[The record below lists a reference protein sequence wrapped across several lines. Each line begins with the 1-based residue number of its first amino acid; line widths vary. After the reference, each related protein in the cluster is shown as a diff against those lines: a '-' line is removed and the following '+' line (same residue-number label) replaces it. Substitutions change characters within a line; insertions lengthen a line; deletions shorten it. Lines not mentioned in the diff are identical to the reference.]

1 MKRRVRIWY
10 HVWTMSTHPVSQ
22 VKAHLA
28 SMIESTRETGEPIVI
43 TQNGEGTA
51 VLQDLASYEAMRR
64 SLALLKLVAQGERDL
79 SRGRSIPQTEVF
91 RTLRKRLSSK

>member
-1 MKRRVRIWY
+1 
-10 HVWTMSTHPVSQ
+10 MSTLPVSH

-28 SMIESTRETGEPIVI
+28 EVIDSTRETGEAVII

-64 SLALLKLVAQGERDL
+64 SLAMMKLVAQGERQL
-79 SRGRSIPQTEVF
+79 AKGKSIPHAEVF
-91 RTLRKRLSSK
+91 RKLRKRLASK

>member
-1 MKRRVRIWY
+1 
-10 HVWTMSTHPVSQ
+10 MSTLPVSH

-28 SMIESTRETGEPIVI
+28 EVIESTRETGEAVII

-64 SLALLKLVAQGERDL
+64 SLAMMKLVAQGERDL
-79 SRGRSIPQTEVF
+79 AKGKSISQAEVF
-91 RTLRKRLSSK
+91 RALRKRLTSK